1 MREEVKKWYCIK
13 REYNIGGGIKQEDV
27 EGVFDTE
34 KDAIKKT
41 KRMWD
46 YLTDKEKERN
56 AIYVCMWSS
65 IQDEEGEWNSV
76 WQDDEEYQEG
86 MSYAGAF
93 DVAFE
98 VDIDGE
104 HEYTTFLG

>member
-1 MREEVKKWYCIK
+1 MRKVEKKWYCIK
-13 REYNIGGGIKQEDV
+13 REFNIGGGVKQEDI

-34 KDAIKKT
+34 KEAIQKAR
-41 KRMWD
+41 RMWD

-56 AIYVCMWSS
+56 AVYVCMWNS
-65 IQDEEGEWNSV
+65 IQDDYGEWHSV
-76 WQDDEEYQEG
+76 WQDDEEYIDG

-98 VDIDGE
+98 IDLEGE
-104 HEYTTFLG
+104 HEYTTLLN